1 MQYGINFSLMNKTS
15 FPFGNLFDIGG
26 NLFGISL
33 IRKYYIDP
41 DDVVL
46 TKCFFL
52 LFISNNN
59 KALTF
64 VLFFHWISPTGPIQS
79 KGHHLRLC
87 VCLCHWVKS
96 RDLVSPVCG
105 IFFLQSLLPPASYPD
120 RQCILLHSAQL
131 CDSTK
136 WHQSSD
142 SWPERE
148 LPVTVDDC
156 HSLSQHCDK
165 GLFTSLYSIDSNYLH
180 WQGLWSKRL
189 HKFL

>member
-64 VLFFHWISPTGPIQS
+64 VLFFTESAPLGRFSQRVTISV
-79 KGHHLRLC
+79 C
-87 VCLCHWVKS
+87 VC
-96 RDLVSPVCG
+96 VCAIG
-105 IFFLQSLLPPASYPD
+105 
-120 RQCILLHSAQL
+120 
-131 CDSTK
+131 
-136 WHQSSD
+136 
-142 SWPERE
+142 
-148 LPVTVDDC
+148 
-156 HSLSQHCDK
+156 
-165 GLFTSLYSIDSNYLH
+165 
-180 WQGLWSKRL
+180 
-189 HKFL
+189 